1 MRTVSVFRNG
11 NNQTIYLPK
20 DMEFEDVCELEII
33 KMGEVITLRP
43 IRPSWQSLSTL
54 APADADFLQD
64 RPTVIS

>member
-1 MRTVSVFRNG
+1 MRTVSVFKNG
-11 NNQTIYLPK
+11 NNQTICLPK

-43 IRPSWQSLSTL
+43 IRPSWQSLNTL
-54 APADADFLQD
+54 PDADADFLQD